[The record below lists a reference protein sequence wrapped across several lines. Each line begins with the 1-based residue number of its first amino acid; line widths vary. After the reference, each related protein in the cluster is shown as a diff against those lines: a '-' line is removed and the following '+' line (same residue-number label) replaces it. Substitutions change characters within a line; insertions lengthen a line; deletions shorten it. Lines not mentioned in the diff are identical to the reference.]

1 MDMLC
6 ARSRIL
12 LFLNLSKHNDK
23 LFVVISQGG
32 GGKRY
37 KKTDLYIIICPAAM
51 AKKDHT
57 NTHTNISPKSN
68 QSPQYTTEQNCR

>member
-1 MDMLC
+1 ME
-6 ARSRIL
+6 RIKTKTGIE
-12 LFLNLSKHNDK
+12 NKSTG
-23 LFVVISQGG
+23 GG

-37 KKTDLYIIICPAAM
+37 KITDLYIIICPAAM